1 MVESVKERIARLK
14 AERLVVLKELH
25 SPSIVA
31 EESKPEVLPEILSD
45 QIKETQEEH
54 KIEQIKQ
61 DKIILNDEQS
71 LAVTWAREGKS
82 FCLAGA
88 AGTGKTTT
96 LKAVVETLVSSN
108 SIAPISVGTKYLKA
122 GNPGIVVTAF
132 TKRATKN
139 AAEAISN
146 PNIAYVNF
154 HKLLE
159 YEPVYYDLVDDK
171 GKPYKTMRF
180 EPSFS
185 PGSPLPHINTI
196 IIDES
201 SQFSIVMYDILWA
214 ALPSPERTQF
224 IFVGDIQQI
233 PPTMGTSIY
242 GPKLI
247 SLPSVE
253 LVKVYRQALESPI
266 IRYLTDM
273 RNGEGITR
281 NDWRKYT
288 RKIDADG
295 KETDHRDDRMR
306 MGTFPVNLD
315 WEDALHQATSFL
327 RQEFEQGQYNPYD
340 DMVLVPFN
348 VKFGTIRL
356 NDAIAEM
363 LDQKEGRI
371 VHPIITGW
379 ETAHFAIGD
388 HVLFNTE
395 DFVIKNIYPNPR
407 YKGKPPEPASRFI
420 DRSGHPTD
428 RKKYAEEQGIN
439 SLDVDIDA
447 SQQSSSGIGN
457 DINIDD
463 VTDLVYAHLNIEK
476 NDEDKTN
483 QISHVITL
491 ESLDDPSLPNVL
503 ITDLGSAKKLSLSY
517 AITVHK
523 AQGLQ
528 AKRVYFFL
536 HESHSPMH
544 FRELIYTAASRAK
557 EYLTIICSPKFIE
570 KGIKNQRI
578 PGVTLEEKK
587 EHFIRLFNEETSKGS
602 SPAK

>member
-1 MVESVKERIARLK
+1 MLK

-31 EESKPEVLPEILSD
+31 EESNPEVLPEILSD

-71 LAVTWAREGKS
+71 LAVTWAKEGKS

-185 PGSPLPHINTI
+185 PSSPLPHINTI

-281 NDWRKYT
+281 NDWRKCT

-306 MGTFPVNLD
+306 M
-315 WEDALHQATSFL
+315 E
-327 RQEFEQGQYNPYD
+327 
-340 DMVLVPFN
+340 
-348 VKFGTIRL
+348 
-356 NDAIAEM
+356 
-363 LDQKEGRI
+363 
-371 VHPIITGW
+371 PI
-379 ETAHFAIGD
+379 
-388 HVLFNTE
+388 
-395 DFVIKNIYPNPR
+395 
-407 YKGKPPEPASRFI
+407 S
-420 DRSGHPTD
+420 
-428 RKKYAEEQGIN
+428 
-439 SLDVDIDA
+439 
-447 SQQSSSGIGN
+447 
-457 DINIDD
+457 
-463 VTDLVYAHLNIEK
+463 
-476 NDEDKTN
+476 
-483 QISHVITL
+483 
-491 ESLDDPSLPNVL
+491 
-503 ITDLGSAKKLSLSY
+503 
-517 AITVHK
+517 
-523 AQGLQ
+523 
-528 AKRVYFFL
+528 
-536 HESHSPMH
+536 
-544 FRELIYTAASRAK
+544 
-557 EYLTIICSPKFIE
+557 
-570 KGIKNQRI
+570 
-578 PGVTLEEKK
+578 
-587 EHFIRLFNEETSKGS
+587 
-602 SPAK
+602 

>member
-14 AERLVVLKELH
+14 AERLQALKELH
-25 SPSIVA
+25 STPAVVD
-31 EESKPEVLPEILSD
+31 EPEPEILPETLSD
-45 QIKETQEEH
+45 QIKETQDEH

-61 DKIILNDEQS
+61 DEIVLNDEQA
-71 LAVTWAREGKS
+71 LAVKWATEGKS

-96 LKAVVETLVSSN
+96 LKAVVSALISSN
-108 SIAPISVGTKYLKA
+108 SIAPISVGTKYLRA

-146 PNIAYVNF
+146 PSIAYVNF

-159 YEPVYYDLVDDK
+159 YEPVYYEITDEE
-171 GKPYKTMRF
+171 GKISKTMRF
-180 EPSFS
+180 EPSFCES
-185 PGSPLPHINTI
+185 SPLPHINTI

-201 SQFSIVMYDILWA
+201 SQFSIIMYDILCA
-214 ALPSPERTQF
+214 ALPAPERTQF

-253 LVKVYRQALESPI
+253 LVRVYRQALESPI

-288 RKIDADG
+288 RKVDAPD
-295 KETDHRDDRMR
+295 ERDDRMR

-327 RQEFEQGQYNPYD
+327 KQEFEQGQYNPYD

-348 VKFGTIRL
+348 VKFGTIKL
-356 NDAIAEM
+356 NESIAEM
-363 LDQKEGRI
+363 LDQKEQRI

-379 ETAHFAIGD
+379 EKAYYAIGD

-395 DFVIKNIYPNPR
+395 DFVIKNIYPNPK
-407 YKGKPPEPASRFI
+407 YKGKSPDPASRFI
-420 DRSGHPTD
+420 DRTGHPTD
-428 RKKYAEEQGIN
+428 RAKYVEEQGIN

-447 SQQSSSGIGN
+447 SQQSSSDINN
-457 DINIDD
+457 DININD

-483 QISHVITL
+483 QISHVIVL
-491 ESLDDPSLPNVL
+491 ESLDDPSLPHIL

-528 AKRVYFFL
+528 AKRVYFFF

-578 PGVTLEEKK
+578 PGVTLDEKK
-587 EHFIRLFNEETSKGS
+587 EHFIRLFNKETSTS
-602 SPAK
+602 SSNFSRKN